1 MFLDDE
7 IASTRTGRNEA
18 RWGFFLALAALAV
31 CMVMIFG
38 LVVET
43 AAQAAEG
50 KFEQSAGADAK
61 FAMLIVAD
69 PAPAAPTARAGL
81 DQPQTR
87 TEAGRQMLAGAT
99 LLAAA
104 LTAATTFVVGR
115 RQIAAFSR
123 ARSRRHGR

>member
-1 MFLDDE
+1 MFLDEE

-18 RWGFFLALAALAV
+18 RWGFYLALAALAV

-43 AAQAAEG
+43 KAQAASAEPDQ
-50 KFEQSAGADAK
+50 QSA
-61 FAMLIVAD
+61 MLVVAE
-69 PAPAAPTARAGL
+69 PAPAAVLG
-81 DQPQTR
+81 
-87 TEAGRQMLAGAT
+87 ERQIAVGAT

-104 LTAATTFVVGR
+104 LTAGTAFVVSNR
-115 RQIAAFSR
+115 IAALSR

>member
-1 MFLDDE
+1 MFLDEE

-18 RWGFFLALAALAV
+18 RWGFYLALAALAV

-43 AAQAAEG
+43 SAQAAPVEPG
-50 KFEQSAGADAK
+50 HQSA
-61 FAMLIVAD
+61 MPVVAE
-69 PAPAAPTARAGL
+69 PAPAAVLGG
-81 DQPQTR
+81 
-87 TEAGRQMLAGAT
+87 ERQIAVGAT

-104 LTAATTFVVGR
+104 LTAGTAFVVSNR
-115 RQIAAFSR
+115 IAALSR

>member
-18 RWGFFLALAALAV
+18 RWGVYLALAALAV

-43 AAQAAEG
+43 TAEAAPRRPEQ
-50 KFEQSAGADAK
+50 QSATLVDVEPEVVLG
-61 FAMLIVAD
+61 
-69 PAPAAPTARAGL
+69 G
-81 DQPQTR
+81 
-87 TEAGRQMLAGAT
+87 ERQIAVGAT

-104 LTAATTFVVGR
+104 LTAATTFVVGNR
-115 RQIAAFSR
+115 IAAMSR

>member
-18 RWGFFLALAALAV
+18 RWGLYLALAALAV

-38 LVVET
+38 LLVET
-43 AAQAAEG
+43 TAQAAEG
-50 KFEQSAGADAK
+50 KLEQPAGAEAK
-61 FAMLIVAD
+61 LAMLIVSD
-69 PAPAAPTARAGL
+69 PASAAPTAPAGL
-81 DQPQTR
+81 DQSPMS
-87 TEAGRQMLAGAT
+87 TESDRQNFAGAT

-104 LTAATTFVVGR
+104 LTAGTTFLGR
-115 RQIAAFSR
+115 NQIAAFKR